1 MPYKDRTT
9 GSKLYSYY
17 GTDCFSTRAN
27 RKREIHWNDQ
37 TNFSAYLK
45 NQHYRS
51 ISLIF
56 LIIVKLSITYSSF
69 A

>member
-27 RKREIHWNDQ
+27 RKREII
-37 TNFSAYLK
+37 SP
-45 NQHYRS
+45 NQVDKFQR
-51 ISLIF
+51 LF
-56 LIIVKLSITYSSF
+56 KE
-69 A
+69 